1 MTPSFSRFRNLM
13 DKWDA
18 AQKILE
24 SDLCMFFKKDGK
36 VYGATES
43 GRITFARMKNP
54 DSDEDLAWKK
64 DASMML
70 YDLEKDPNENKIIV
84 GSHEILDF
92 KPISQ
97 DKAENM
103 LKKKGK
109 NLPAVKEDD
118 DEEGYYGEE

>member
-1 MTPSFSRFRNLM
+1 M